1 MEHHV
6 WAVWDFMSLLK
17 ALQNRFT
24 CTQIPWRPIGDGK
37 LRRFVNE
44 IVMLEECDTSS
55 RGVMSHFEL
64 YRAAMGE
71 LGADTAPI
79 DRALAGLGDGLPAK
93 QVLARSGAPEEALDF
108 SRNSLAIAS
117 DGSDATLVGV
127 FTFSR
132 EELIPDL
139 FRSVVGGLARSGART
154 QLLTEYLERHISVD
168 EVQHGPL
175 ARRLV
180 EGVCGESPELWGEAS
195 AAAESALCARIRL
208 WDAVLARLRGEQVGR

>member
-64 YRAAMGE
+64 YCLAMEEVGASTAAVRAFVDHVERHGAIYHVFERLGRRRFDDLDRE
-71 LGADTAPI
+71 LRTILKEKGARPADSFEEVIARSEVL
-79 DRALAGLGDGLPAK
+79 DLESASFEVAGDGL
-93 QVLARSGAPEEALDF
+93 
-108 SRNSLAIAS
+108 
-117 DGSDATLVGV
+117 
-127 FTFSR
+127 R
-132 EELIPDL
+132 E
-139 FRSVVGGLARSGART
+139 
-154 QLLTEYLERHISVD
+154 
-168 EVQHGPL
+168 
-175 ARRLV
+175 
-180 EGVCGESPELWGEAS
+180 
-195 AAAESALCARIRL
+195 
-208 WDAVLARLRGEQVGR
+208 